1 MYTVES
7 SNHSFP
13 ATSRLELED
22 TSEQFRE
29 LHFWPAILRTR
40 AGVRYLMMMAHWC
53 WQDRAELESGRGPSR
68 LRRIEESWSSA
79 ETVYHSNNSCRVK
92 SEVGPLSR

>member
-7 SNHSFP
+7 NNHSFL
-13 ATSRLELED
+13 ATSQVEIED
-22 TSEQFRE
+22 SSESFRE
-29 LHFWPAILRTR
+29 LHFWPGVLRTR

-53 WQDRAELESGRGPSR
+53 WQGTAELESGIGPSR

-79 ETVYHSNNSCRVK
+79 ETD
-92 SEVGPLSR
+92 